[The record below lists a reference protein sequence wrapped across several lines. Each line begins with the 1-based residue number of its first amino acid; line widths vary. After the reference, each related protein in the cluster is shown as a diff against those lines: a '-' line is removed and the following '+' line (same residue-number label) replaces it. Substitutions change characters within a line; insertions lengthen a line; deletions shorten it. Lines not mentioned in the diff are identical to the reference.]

1 MFLAKRKGG
10 SPFVNACN
18 SSRQHYGL
26 HSETLGWILFLFHW
40 THQLPLLYFLFPVV
54 KTWGSGEKP
63 IVYAL
68 MTLTNPNMCLSKG
81 AVVPPLCPETPWT
94 TVVSKNGLLCLPF
107 SLESEGAGF
116 VLFVPSFSQSSP
128 QPLSGL
134 GCSCKQFLSEMPSL
148 KIVVFVV
155 TKIPR
160 PFSQ

>member
-1 MFLAKRKGG
+1 MDSFL
-10 SPFVNACN
+10 V
-18 SSRQHYGL
+18 
-26 HSETLGWILFLFHW
+26 
-40 THQLPLLYFLFPVV
+40 PLNPPVTIALFPVS
-54 KTWGSGEKP
+54 SGQNVGLWRKANCVCP
-63 IVYAL
+63 YD
-68 MTLTNPNMCLSKG
+68 TNPNMCLSKG

-116 VLFVPSFSQSSP
+116 VLFVPSFSQSGP